1 MQDGSQGPV
10 VALARNRTEVVQV
23 PCSRDRVS
31 AHALN
36 SYEIKGRCCA
46 NYETQIRVLSGGG
59 TGVGCFLFSSSFLC
73 VLVSFFLFFSS
84 SRFSFLFSSSFLLCV
99 LASYFPSFLLGVLVS
114 FFSFLFAF

>member
-73 VLVSFFLFFSS
+73 VLVSFF
-84 SRFSFLFSSSFLLCV
+84 SSFLLCV